1 VPEAGLVVD
10 VPAWVRRSRH
20 EWLKDAPVVACL
32 ERLEARNPRGVGPQV
47 REGWL
52 EVEAVMEG
60 TIDCDV
66 CVRAG
71 NGRNMVYTVPRHA
84 VDLHL
89 SAVLVT
95 FWEKPLE
102 CWVELPKTPDVAGS
116 TVLNVERSQVRPY
129 HC

>member
-1 VPEAGLVVD
+1 MKFEEFA
-10 VPAWVRRSRH
+10 
-20 EWLKDAPVVACL
+20 KDFETRCRA
-32 ERLEARNPRGVGPQV
+32 RGVPVIVATQV
-47 REGWL
+47 L
-52 EVEAVMEG
+52 ESMRTEPRPTRADRPGLPALVEKLSV
-60 TIDCDV
+60 IDGLDDI
-66 CVRAG
+66 AMTT
-71 NGRNMVYTVPRHA
+71 NGVLLPRHA